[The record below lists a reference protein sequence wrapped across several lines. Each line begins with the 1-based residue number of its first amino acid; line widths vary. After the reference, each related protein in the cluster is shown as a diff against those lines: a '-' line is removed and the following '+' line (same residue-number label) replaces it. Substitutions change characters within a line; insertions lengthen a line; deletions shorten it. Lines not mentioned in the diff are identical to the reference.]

1 MIKFLDTVLI
11 SLLIVACI
19 WMTITAIMLSPVI
32 KIVKFI
38 IVIFVFIMF
47 KLALIYLEDELL

>member
-1 MIKFLDTVLI
+1 MIKLLGTFLI

-32 KIVKFI
+32 TIVKVI

-47 KLALIYLEDELL
+47 NLALWLLNL

>member
-1 MIKFLDTVLI
+1 MKLVGTFLI

>member
-1 MIKFLDTVLI
+1 MIKFLSAFLI

-32 KIVKFI
+32 TIVKVI

-47 KLALIYLEDELL
+47 NLALWLINL

>member
-1 MIKFLDTVLI
+1 MKFLGTFLI
-11 SLLIVACI
+11 SLLIVVCI

-32 KIVKFI
+32 TIVKVI

-47 KLALIYLEDELL
+47 NLALWLINL

>member
-1 MIKFLDTVLI
+1 MMKFLITFLI

-19 WMTITAIMLSPVI
+19 WMTIAAVMLSPVLN
-32 KIVKFI
+32 IVKFI

-47 KLALIYLEDELL
+47 NLALIYWGDNL

>member
-1 MIKFLDTVLI
+1 MKFLGIFLI
-11 SLLIVACI
+11 NLLIVVCI

-38 IVIFVFIMF
+38 ITIFVFIMF
-47 KLALIYLEDELL
+47 HLALCSLDL

>member
-1 MIKFLDTVLI
+1 MIKFLGTFLI

-47 KLALIYLEDELL
+47 NLALNIWED

>member
-1 MIKFLDTVLI
+1 MIKFLGTFLI

>member
-1 MIKFLDTVLI
+1 MKFLGIFLI

-38 IVIFVFIMF
+38 ITIFVFIMF
-47 KLALIYLEDELL
+47 HLDLCSLNL

>member
-1 MIKFLDTVLI
+1 MIKFLGTFLI

-19 WMTITAIMLSPVI
+19 WMTITAVMLSPVI

-47 KLALIYLEDELL
+47 NLALIYWGDNL

>member
-1 MIKFLDTVLI
+1 MKFLGIFLI

-38 IVIFVFIMF
+38 ITIFVFIMF
-47 KLALIYLEDELL
+47 HLALCSLYL

>member
-1 MIKFLDTVLI
+1 MKFLGIFLI
-11 SLLIVACI
+11 NLLIVACI

-38 IVIFVFIMF
+38 ITIFVFIMF
-47 KLALIYLEDELL
+47 HLALCSLDL

>member
-1 MIKFLDTVLI
+1 MKFIGIFLI
-11 SLLIVACI
+11 SLLVASCMG
-19 WMTITAIMLSPVI
+19 MTITAIILSPVI

-47 KLALIYLEDELL
+47 NLALNIWED

>member
-1 MIKFLDTVLI
+1 MKFLGIFLI

-38 IVIFVFIMF
+38 TAIFCFIVFNLVLNIW
-47 KLALIYLEDELL
+47 EDWL